1 MLFRLDG
8 YFVRGPRVLPHPQE
22 QVVAVLLRVLN
33 YVDYYCHYHY
43 VPMILLSTRRLDPR
57 RIRQNERHGTT
68 VLDALMKSSYDPSS
82 DAPRHVGS
90 FFCGPTPFL
99 SLVKVGTLRASAPRR
114 IQPHEPPGAK
124 VLDPFIKPQTSSNQI
139 EPQMVFRPSSS
150 QFMPIS

>member
-1 MLFRLDG
+1 MYTYIQCYLDRVLFRLDG

-43 VPMILLSTRRLDPR
+43 VTMILLSTRRLDPR

-90 FFCGPTPFL
+90 FFWDPLPF
-99 SLVKVGTLRASAPRR
+99 SAWLKS
-114 IQPHEPPGAK
+114 EPSE
-124 VLDPFIKPQTSSNQI
+124 PQTLVEYNRMSLLEPKSSIHSSNPKLAQI
-139 EPQMVFRPSSS
+139 K
-150 QFMPIS
+150 